1 MSSYTLPSNA
11 VFIGSNPNL
20 KTIEELEL
28 ENFRVGTTVVGGN
41 NYSVIRTNYTIT
53 DQVSDRA
60 PTNLIEE
67 SQARLLIARVY
78 GLDFDIAEV
87 SINAFSGLTQR
98 QRLLIQN
105 YLRKY
110 QV

>member
-1 MSSYTLPSNA
+1 MASYTLPSNA

-28 ENFRVGTTVVGGN
+28 ENFRVGTTVVGVN
-41 NYSVIRTNYTIT
+41 NYRVIRTNFTIS
-53 DQVSDRA
+53 DQVSERG
-60 PTNLIEE
+60 PINLIEE

-78 GLDFDIAEV
+78 GLDFDISTV
-87 SINAFSGLTQR
+87 NINGFSGLTQR
-98 QRLLIQN
+98 QRLIIQN

>member
-1 MSSYTLPSNA
+1 MAAYTLPSNA
-11 VFIGSNPNL
+11 VFIASNPNL
-20 KTIEELEL
+20 KTIEELEI
-28 ENFRVGTTVVGGN
+28 ENFREGETVVGGN
-41 NYSVIRTNYTIT
+41 NYRIIRTNFTIS
-53 DQVSDRA
+53 DQVSDRV

-67 SQARLLIARVY
+67 SQARLLISRVY
-78 GLDFDIAEV
+78 GLDFDISTV
-87 SINAFSGLTQR
+87 NINGFSGLTQR